1 MPVPGSKAVRNGAL
15 LTPPAH
21 TEGVRT
27 WGQFLAEELQEHRS
41 GLDPA
46 SRVKTV

>member
-15 LTPPAH
+15 LPSPGH
-21 TEGVRT
+21 IEGVRT
-27 WGQFLAEELQEHRS
+27 WDQFLDEELPERRD

-46 SRVKTV
+46 SRVKSA